1 MGIAVA
7 LMRYHRGPLSRQST
21 LSAALVGAMGGGG
34 DCDVPGDNGDTGAA
48 SSSSSTSPAGDGR
61 EVGGGGGGE
70 RGQNGAIGKGGAPS
84 SSAEG
89 SRSGTC
95 EASPEGSGP
104 IVRDP
109 WFQLVLCRECMLHG
123 FYEAAEAGLRRLRQQ
138 AGGAGAQ
145 GPAAA
150 VPTSDTV
157 WVWTEVLG
165 KVSAAET
172 FFGGSSD
179 PVSAFF
185 VFFWG
190 GSGRGGAEGL
200 KWFCRTENVAAAV
213 PWVAV
218 DHQ

>member
-84 SSAEG
+84 SSG

-190 GSGRGGAEGL
+190 GSGRGGGAKVVL
-200 KWFCRTENVAAAV
+200 
-213 PWVAV
+213 
-218 DHQ
+218 